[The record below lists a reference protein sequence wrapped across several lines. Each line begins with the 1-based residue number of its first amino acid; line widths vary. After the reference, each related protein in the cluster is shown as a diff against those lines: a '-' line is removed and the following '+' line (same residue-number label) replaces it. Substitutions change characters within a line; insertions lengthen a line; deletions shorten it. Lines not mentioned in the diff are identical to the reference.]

1 MNEKQLENFYKRY
14 AALSE
19 EYGGDITPQTMK
31 FATLASDLLTALSN
45 TKTQLEKLKEG
56 VND

>member
-14 AALSE
+14 AALTQ
-19 EYGGDITPQTMK
+19 EYEGEVTPQTMK

-45 TKTQLEKLKEG
+45 TKTQLENLKEELDG
-56 VND
+56 